1 MRKTYMMLVAMVL
14 SVLGATSAFGQKT
27 YKAELDDSM
36 FKAWTSNEPGA
47 QVDPEPAAEPKN
59 NASFNCENNLYKEVG
74 GYGCIWGS
82 SSVYYLWYADITGTK
97 TMTVTGTVGM
107 KIRVMLNREPY
118 VEGGTGDLDGGAY
131 VELIQEIGENGTTV
145 FDLSTYEYLHL
156 NAIKV
161 PGSGPGGVVRSI
173 ILEGTV
179 KPVTGLLSVINNGD
193 AEGTDLSSFP
203 VSHNGGIEG
212 VDKNTAEDV
221 PEIVEGGVSGKCL
234 KVVSDADPVQT
245 WGTQFFIKA
254 DEVMPKGSKW
264 RLIMSIKA
272 DRDTKITTSAQ
283 AQPRAWKGGFINE
296 FQVGT
301 EWKQYEWS
309 GEIGVDDFQSIAF
322 DLNNGD
328 ERNADDNGWLP
339 GNDGCGFYFDNIEF
353 GYDLGGSNP
362 MSQISANVCDGVD
375 AVQINLNGLTNMKDL
390 VKATGKDRIIYPNE
404 TASVTWNGVNCE
416 IASVE
421 GRDDGNLY
429 IFLIY
434 DDKGGTSFATNDATI
449 EVAFKNP
456 ADATQ
461 ILFTA
466 GKWEGEPVPE
476 FSKLQ
481 CVEDD
486 GLENYMGDKE
496 YFSYIWGAP
505 VVDNAVPEEGS
516 FNLPADT
523 KQFVIT
529 FNQDV
534 KLSSVQANLSGE
546 KLTVSAEG
554 DAEFAKTITLTR
566 TGTAP
571 LAGSKTLAITSAVG
585 VQEDLAKLEEA
596 IEIKYSFGPVSSD
609 EEPAVIYASNFTG
622 EGDDANG
629 AGWMTTADNQNGLQ
643 PANSGSGNRLQHG
656 QTGYAADVLYL
667 AQRSAA
673 AGIALYGTEEG
684 YKLEL
689 QGGTTYHL
697 TLKSAQWDAYPS
709 TGSNRTLRAQILTE
723 EAVSFGE
730 GGDGSILDEDG
741 ILAEEFKVVDGRVKE
756 DKEFTAFDIA
766 FTPATTG
773 NYVIRLVA
781 GNLDGNPA
789 GFGDGNAIADVKIEY
804 IPDVMGIVETKNL
817 KEALQTAK
825 DTYDEIATASAE
837 NNDRYAGEDLTALDN
852 LIKEVEAN
860 MSSYSAPS
868 IYVAKTDELKAAGK
882 AANDHKSACDAYDTN
897 IKAAVDIV
905 ADKAES
911 KFNATK
917 VYADLKAV
925 TAKYH
930 ASKTRTNL
938 GDDEDPIWEEEY
950 VFDVLK
956 DKAALAEASAE
967 LTAAVN
973 IGNSYFTEV
982 SLNSD
987 IQQGN
992 CGAAVLVERNRLGAR
1007 TLLSLGVDE
1016 SDPLIEA
1023 VNNSIDDND
1032 DLAEKI
1038 KLNIKKNLYE
1048 QLANAENDV
1057 FGVDDE
1063 TGEAKTL
1070 DLTAFIKNPNI
1081 YITDG
1086 TQDISE
1092 ETVPG
1097 WIYPEGYSKPGLF
1110 KKWNEQRNI
1119 AGLPEDCAF
1128 TTYFGAA
1135 RMEQTIEDLPAGT
1148 YLVTLCGSDWSNRAG
1163 RTDGDP
1169 YDVAGFVYCKTS
1181 DTPAVGEEEE
1191 EDRDVNFAATRTIVY
1206 GGQYNMDHAL
1216 NLGIEE
1222 VIDEETGFIKTSD
1235 DPDAEVTGITVTD
1248 GKLTIGINFANDA
1261 QYFFQH
1267 ARLTMIAPAA
1277 GFDYAAALVKVNED
1291 IAQGIEAQATT
1302 AKVRGLELYDLN
1314 GRRITTARKG
1324 LVIVKKYM
1332 SDGTVKT
1339 EKVIK

>member
-1 MRKTYMMLVAMVL
+1 MKKTYMILLGLVL
-14 SVLGATSAFGQKT
+14 SVVGASSAMAQKI
-27 YKAELDDSM
+27 YQAELDASM
-36 FKAWTSNEPGA
+36 FKAWTGWEAGATVVEEPEAIDDGA
-47 QVDPEPAAEPKN
+47 AT
-59 NASFNCENNLYKEVG
+59 FNCENNLYRQLEG
-74 GYGCIWGS
+74 GNVVFGNTN
-82 SSVYYLWYADITGTK
+82 VYYLWYADLTGTK
-97 TMTVTGTVGM
+97 TFYAEGTPGLQL
-107 KIRVMLNREPY
+107 RVLMNRPAPE
-118 VEGGTGDLDGGAY
+118 EGGTDAHGGKTLERMLVIGDDGKGSID
-131 VELIQEIGENGTTV
+131 VS
-145 FDLSTYEYLHL
+145 DLEYLHL
-156 NAIKV
+156 NCIKV
-161 PGSGPGGVVRSI
+161 NWGGSGIVKAFYM
-173 ILEGTV
+173 EGTV
-179 KPVTGLLSVINNGD
+179 KPVTGLLSMINNGD

-203 VSHNGGIEG
+203 VSHNGGVEG
-212 VDKNTAEDV
+212 VDKNAAEDF
-221 PEIVEGGVSGKCL
+221 PEIVDGGVSGKCL

-254 DEVMPKGSKW
+254 DEVMPKGTKW
-264 RLIMSIKA
+264 QLKMAIKA
-272 DRDTKITTSAQ
+272 ERACTVTTSAQ
-283 AQPRAWKGGFINE
+283 GTPRAWKGNMGIDE
-296 FQVGT
+296 FTVT
-301 EWKQYEWS
+301 EEWKNYTWE

-322 DLNNGD
+322 DLNNEG
-328 ERNADDNGWLP
+328 GSP
-339 GNDGCGFYFDNIEF
+339 GNASNAFFFDNIEF
-353 GYDLGGSNP
+353 GIDLGGSNP
-362 MSQISANVCDGVD
+362 LSNVKISAGYDVIQVD
-375 AVQINLNGLTNMKDL
+375 LAGMTNMKEL
-390 VKATGKDRIIYPNE
+390 VNNALTQTLIFDNSCATVTVDGKA
-404 TASVTWNGVNCE
+404 CE
-416 IASVE
+416 ILSVE
-421 GRDDGNLY
+421 GFKDGNLY
-429 IFLIY
+429 IFLAESAPLVEGEENVV
-434 DDKGGTSFATNDATI
+434 KVG
-449 EVAFKNP
+449 FKNP
-456 ADATQ
+456 TDAEHQ
-461 ILFTA
+461 LLFTA
-466 GKWEGEPVPE
+466 GKFEGQPVPE
-476 FSKLQ
+476 FS
-481 CVEDD
+481 
-486 GLENYMGDKE
+486 GLEATFLESLGDGE
-496 YFSYIWGAP
+496 YVSYLWGAP
-505 VVDNAVPEEGS
+505 MVAEVSPEAGS
-516 FNLPADT
+516 FNLPADFN
-523 KQFVIT
+523 QFVVT
-529 FNQDV
+529 FNQNV
-534 KLSSVQANLSGE
+534 KVSSIVAKLGTETLTASADGE
-546 KLTVSAEG
+546 L
-554 DAEFAKTITLTR
+554 AKVIKLTR
-566 TGTAP
+566 TSNEA
-571 LAGSKTLAITSAVG
+571 LKGSKELVISQAWG
-585 VQEDLAKLEEA
+585 EKGPDYGLEED
-596 IEIKYSFGPVSSD
+596 IVIKYGFGPVASD

-629 AGWMTTADNQNGLQ
+629 AGWMVTADNQAGLQ
-643 PANSGSGNRLQHG
+643 AANSGSGNRLQHG

-673 AGIALYGTEEG
+673 AGIALYGTVDG

-697 TLKSAQWDAYPS
+697 TLKSAQWDAYPT

-723 EAVSFGE
+723 DAVSAGE
-730 GGDGSILDEDG
+730 EGDGSIIDEDG

-756 DKEFTAFDIA
+756 DKEFTSFDIA

-789 GFGDGNAIADVKIEY
+789 GYGDGNAIADVKIEF
-804 IPDVMGIVETKNL
+804 IPDVLGIVETKNL

-825 DTYDEIATASAE
+825 DAYDEIAIASSE
-837 NNDRYAGEDLTALDN
+837 NDDRYAGEDLTALDN

-860 MSSYSAPS
+860 MGSYTAPS
-868 IYVAKTDELKAAGK
+868 LYVAKTDELKAAVK

-897 IKAAVDIV
+897 IKTAVDIV

-917 VYADLKAV
+917 VYADLKAI

-950 VFDVLK
+950 VFDLLK
-956 DKAALAEASAE
+956 DTAALAEASAE

-973 IGNSYFTEV
+973 VGNSYFTEV
-982 SLNSD
+982 ALTAD

-1016 SDPLIEA
+1016 NETLIDA
-1023 VNNSIDDND
+1023 VKNSIDDND
-1032 DLAEKI
+1032 LLAEAI

-1048 QLANAENDV
+1048 QLANADNDV
-1057 FGVDDE
+1057 FGLDDE
-1063 TGEAKTL
+1063 TGEAKTV
-1070 DLTAFIKNPNI
+1070 DMTAFIKNPNI

-1110 KKWNEQRNI
+1110 KKWDPQRNI

-1135 RMEQTIEDLPAGT
+1135 RMEQTSDDLPAGI

-1222 VIDEETGFIKTSD
+1222 VLDDETGFIKTSD

-1248 GKLTIGINFANDA
+1248 GKLTIGMNFANDA

-1267 ARLTMIAPAA
+1267 ARLTMIAPAP
-1277 GFDYAAALVKVNED
+1277 GFDYAAALAKVNDE

-1302 AKVRGLELYDLN
+1302 AKVRAIEIYDLN
-1314 GRRITTARKG
+1314 GSRIISSKKG
-1324 LVIVKKYM
+1324 IQIVKKHM
-1332 SDGTVKT
+1332 SDGTVRV
-1339 EKVIK
+1339 EKVIKK